1 MRRGWVPIAVAGL
14 GLAAALAFAS
24 AQQGASAA
32 APPPA
37 AGSAVRPVAAVLRI
51 DGAIGPATSHY
62 VEEGLASAQSRGARV
77 VILELDTPGGLGSSM
92 RDIVQA
98 ILASPIPVVG
108 YVAPSGARAASAG
121 TYILYACQVAA
132 MAPATNVGAATP
144 VEIGGRSAPTTEER
158 KQIND
163 AVAYIRSLAELR
175 GRNADW
181 AEQAVRGAASLPA
194 DAALKDHVVDLIAP
208 SLPDLL
214 RSLDGRQVKVGTR
227 TVVLATQGIETVPV
241 EPGWSARVLAVITHP
256 TIAYGLLLIGIYGLL
271 LEGFH
276 PGAVLPGVV
285 GAIALIV
292 ALFAF
297 EILSVNFAGLALI
310 ALGVAMIIGEFF
322 HPAYG
327 SLGVGGLVAFV
338 IGSVILFDTHATEL
352 RLAMPIIAGVA
363 IAGALILAG
372 LVYVVTRAL
381 HRPVVTG
388 REAMIGAT
396 AEAFEDF
403 AERGRVRLGGE
414 LWNARTGKPVRAGE
428 RVRIVRVE
436 GLLLWVEPV

>member
-1 MRRGWVPIAVAGL
+1 
-14 GLAAALAFAS
+14 
-24 AQQGASAA
+24 
-32 APPPA
+32 
-37 AGSAVRPVAAVLRI
+37 
-51 DGAIGPATSHY
+51 
-62 VEEGLASAQSRGARV
+62 
-77 VILELDTPGGLGSSM
+77 
-92 RDIVQA
+92 
-98 ILASPIPVVG
+98 
-108 YVAPSGARAASAG
+108 
-121 TYILYACQVAA
+121 YILYACQVAA